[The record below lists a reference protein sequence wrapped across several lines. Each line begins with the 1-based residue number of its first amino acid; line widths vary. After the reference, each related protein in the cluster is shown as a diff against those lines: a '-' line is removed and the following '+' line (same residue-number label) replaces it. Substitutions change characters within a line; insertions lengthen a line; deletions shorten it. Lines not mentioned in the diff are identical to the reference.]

1 MTKCST
7 RPYTK
12 QRGGEPPEPLPA
24 PAPPPPIAEPEPMLM
39 ADAEPQ
45 LDLDG
50 LDTPAHLRQGRL
62 LN

>member
-1 MTKCST
+1 
-7 RPYTK
+7 
-12 QRGGEPPEPLPA
+12 
-24 PAPPPPIAEPEPMLM
+24 MLM